1 MAIAPSDLDD
11 AALAFLAERH
21 LAVLTTLRPVGAPH
35 AVPVGFGYDPEER
48 VARVITFEGSRKV
61 RNLDAAGEGGGRA
74 SLTQVDGGRWLS
86 LEGSARVVRDS
97 ARVERAVR
105 AYAARYGE
113 PGDREG
119 RVAIEVAVER
129 VLGGAGRRRA

>member
-1 MAIAPSDLDD
+1 MAIDPSDLGDD
-11 AALAFLAERH
+11 ALAFLAERH
-21 LAVLTTLRPVGAPH
+21 LAVLTTLRPGGAPH

-86 LEGSARVVRDS
+86 LEGAARVARDPE
-97 ARVERAVR
+97 RVERAVR

-129 VLGGAGRRRA
+129 VLGGAGRRRG